1 VVQYWQG
8 IFDRFHATPAWKKYL
23 EQNQFEDGYL
33 KGPELN
39 KFFESLTVQMR
50 EVLKEAGAKV
60 VR

>member
-1 VVQYWQG
+1 MRFVKTPTWKQYV
-8 IFDRFHATPAWKKYL
+8 

-33 KGPELN
+33 KGPALN
-39 KFFESLTVQMR
+39 KFIDGLKDQMR

>member
-1 VVQYWQG
+1 
-8 IFDRFHATPAWKKYL
+8 L

-33 KGPELN
+33 RGPELS
-39 KFFESLTVQMR
+39 KFFDGLTVQMR